1 MKKRILALC
10 MAVLFLYSSAGAA
23 LTVEDARELVE
34 RLYIDEVPAE
44 VLSRPT
50 VEELFDGLDRYS
62 SYFTPEEYEAFRNTM
77 NDVSTVGLGVVSGL
91 SEDGSCLEVSKVLP
105 GGAAEAG
112 GMVAG
117 DRILA
122 VDGRPIADAG
132 SLEEAAGWM
141 RGEEGAQVTLTL
153 LRPDGR
159 EEELT
164 LTRAAF
170 VIPHT
175 EYELVDGHIGYIDC
189 ASFGEETYGH
199 FTDALDE
206 LGSEADCWVLDLR
219 SNSGGLTLA
228 AAQVAGIFTGAGN
241 KALLRERSGQYYG
254 FPADGERTTMY
265 PAILLVGENTASAA
279 ELLTAAIRDGQ
290 GGLVIGGR
298 TFGKGVAQ
306 TVVDRTVEPELF
318 ADGDAVRITSARFY
332 SPAGLVN
339 DKMGVLPHLMVAD
352 ESAADIA
359 YLLCAPA
366 PGSDNGDFLRLH
378 VGGWR
383 WYLDLKQALEAE
395 NGAYRAAFVE
405 LLEALW
411 PEADVFRGTGDG
423 GWERVSAAELAE
435 TLGLTEYTPRTF
447 ADVEDSP
454 YRYAMNVLGTYGILR
469 GDENGNA
476 DPEGELTRAQLC
488 ALLAQAL
495 NCESG
500 SVRFA
505 DVPEDAWYA
514 GAVSAMAE
522 LGFVRGDG
530 AGYFRPEETLTN
542 EQLLTVLARVTTW
555 MSVNFYELE
564 KVGPEEG
571 ALEEE
576 ALAGYSGWAKQ
587 SAWLLG
593 RSQVN
598 LFGSYIS
605 YVWEPV
611 EDIDPQ
617 APATREAAAQ
627 SLVRIMDLI
636 GILCE

>member
-1 MKKRILALC
+1 MKKRVLALC
-10 MAVLFLYSSAGAA
+10 MALLFLYSSAAA
-23 LTVEDARELVE
+23 LTVEEARELVE
-34 RLYIDEVPAE
+34 QLYIDEVPEE
-44 VLSRPT
+44 VLSSPT
-50 VEELFDGLDRYS
+50 VEELFDGLDIYS
-62 SYFTPEEYEAFRNTM
+62 SYFTPAEYKAFQNTM

-91 SEDGSCLEVSKVLP
+91 SGDGSCLEVLRVLD
-105 GGAAEAG
+105 GGAAQAG
-112 GMVAG
+112 GMTAG

-122 VDGRPIADAG
+122 VDGRPISQAG

-141 RGEEGAQVTLTL
+141 KGEEGTQVTLTL
-153 LRPDGR
+153 LRADGT

-164 LTRAAF
+164 LTRAVF
-170 VIPHT
+170 TIPHT

-189 ASFGEETYGH
+189 TSFGEETCGH
-199 FTDALDE
+199 FTDALEE
-206 LGSEADCWVLDLR
+206 LESEADCWVLDLR
-219 SNSGGLTLA
+219 DNSGGLTSA

-254 FPADGERTTMY
+254 FPADGERTTIY

-306 TVVDRTVEPELF
+306 TLVDQTVEPEMF

-352 ESAADIA
+352 EHAADIA

-366 PGSDNGDFLRLH
+366 PGGDNRSFLRLH

-383 WYLDLKQALEAE
+383 WYLDLEQALKAE
-395 NGAYRAAFVE
+395 GGAYRPAFVE

-411 PEADVFRGTGDG
+411 PNADVFRGTGSG
-423 GWERVSAAELAE
+423 AWERVSAAELAE
-435 TLGLTEYTPRTF
+435 TLGLTEYTPRAF

-454 YRYAMNVLGTYGILR
+454 YQYALNVLKTYGILR

-488 ALLAQAL
+488 ALLAQTL

-500 SVRFA
+500 SSHFA
-505 DVPEDAWYA
+505 DVPEEAWYA
-514 GAVSAMAE
+514 GAVNAMAE

-564 KVGPEEG
+564 KAGPEEG

-605 YVWEPV
+605 YVWAPV